1 MPDHSTAPLSSSPKD
16 PASRAIEL
24 FEPALAAQVI
34 AQMKG
39 EQSSSEPSGPG
50 DFEAH
55 AESIA
60 TLFLADAFYDSLGT
74 GTIEGAP
81 IVIWNGMDSF
91 IFQQDPNR
99 PFRYRT
105 AAGRVITPGVMETDG
120 GSVPRVLR
128 GLSRFSS
135 WGYAPAFIVH
145 DWIFVAK
152 KCGLAPD
159 NDVTFEAAGL
169 LMAEIMKTLMHVGYS
184 NFDSALTK
192 LPKAEDT
199 LYVQYQAVISIFARR
214 VWDDVASVRCFPQAI
229 A

>member
-1 MPDHSTAPLSSSPKD
+1 MPDIATAPISSSPKD
-16 PASRAIEL
+16 PAARAVEL

-39 EQSSSEPSGPG
+39 EQPRPEPSDPG
-50 DFEAH
+50 TVEAH
-55 AESIA
+55 VESIA
-60 TLFLADAFYDSLGT
+60 TLFLADRFYDSLGT

-91 IFQQDPNR
+91 IFRQDPNR

-105 AAGRVITPGVMETDG
+105 AAGRLITPGVMETDG

-135 WGYAPAFIVH
+135 WSYAPAFIVH

-159 NDVTFEAAGL
+159 NDFAFEEAAL
-169 LMAEIMKTLMHVGYS
+169 TMAEIMKTLMQVGYS
-184 NFDSALTK
+184 DFDGATTK

-199 LYVQYQAVISIFARR
+199 LYVQYQAVLSIFARR
-214 VWDDVASVRCFPQAI
+214 IWDDVEMVRCFPQI
-229 A
+229 S